1 VVTAAPQESPPH
13 SHRGFTFLLDKE
25 GKLAKARLM
34 TKPLIGILTSLIS
47 CCMLSASPAGLPQA
61 DSRPLPS
68 NDTRAR
74 AILTEGLDSND
85 FAVRIEAIT
94 AASMVGSNEAMVGR
108 LEEFLKDKN
117 VQVRLATIH
126 ALADLKSPQ
135 IKDGLRKTLEEDNAP
150 EVLFAAAKVL
160 AGLEDPAG
168 TMALM
173 DVYDRKRKTRS
184 SILEQKKRSFLEEFH
199 SPQSALI
206 FILTKGIGYV
216 PVPGAGSGFSAI
228 SELLKDPGLSD
239 RAEVLFVLSRTK
251 SQELRDLLVRALHD
265 DDWSVRAAAT
275 QIVAQTARAELRES
289 LLPLFE
295 DKNQKVRLRA
305 AGAYLHLSLVE
316 TQ

>member
-1 VVTAAPQESPPH
+1 MV
-13 SHRGFTFLLDKE
+13 
-25 GKLAKARLM
+25 
-34 TKPLIGILTSLIS
+34 
-47 CCMLSASPAGLPQA
+47 SASPIGFSQA
-61 DSRPLPS
+61 DNTPAPL

-74 AILTEGLDSND
+74 AILTEGLESSD

-94 AASMVGSNEAMVGR
+94 AASMVGSNEAIVAR

-168 TMALM
+168 TTALM
-173 DVYDRKRKTRS
+173 DFYDRKRKTRS
-184 SILEQKKRSFLEEFH
+184 SILEQKKRSLFQEFH
-199 SPQSALI
+199 SPQSTLI
-206 FILTKGIGYV
+206 FILTKGSGYV
-216 PVPGAGSGFSAI
+216 PVPGAGTGVSAI

-239 RAEVLFVLSRTK
+239 RAEALFVLSRTK
-251 SQELRDLLVRALHD
+251 SAELPDLLLRALHD

-275 QIVAQTARAELRES
+275 QIIAQTAQAELRES

-316 TQ
+316 MQ